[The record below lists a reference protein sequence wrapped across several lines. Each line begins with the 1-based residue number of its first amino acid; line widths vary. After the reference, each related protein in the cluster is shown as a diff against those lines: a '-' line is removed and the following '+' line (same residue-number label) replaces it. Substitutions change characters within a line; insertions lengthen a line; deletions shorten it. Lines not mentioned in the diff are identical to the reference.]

1 MPLHARDPL
10 HNEPRGEQGGRGP
23 GGPRRSGWRRG
34 RTDWKTYRD
43 DRWPGSSPVVVA
55 LQGSRP
61 RLASAPTW
69 RELRVGLGMDL
80 PEPERRCDATVVCE
94 PPIPVLGVA
103 HGDVTSGVVK
113 DDARVFCGSVV
124 VVSFS
129 R

>member
-1 MPLHARDPL
+1 MPLHAATRCTMSRVVSRAGAAPAV
-10 HNEPRGEQGGRGP
+10 RAAP
-23 GGPRRSGWRRG
+23 GGDGGGPTGKLIGMTVGQAAVLWWSRYRGLDLVWRAPPPGESSGW
-34 RTDWKTYRD
+34 
-43 DRWPGSSPVVVA
+43 
-55 LQGSRP
+55 
-61 RLASAPTW
+61 
-69 RELRVGLGMDL
+69 GLGWTYQS
-80 PEPERRCDATVVCE
+80 PRRCDATVVCE